1 MAKPLELL
9 EAMRKVSDNWD
20 GYGGA
25 APRPELIDAA
35 IAFFRG
41 LRGAHG
47 LSPPYVTPTRTGGVL
62 FAWEQG
68 PHQLEVEFRARL
80 AKTRVEPGEFEAFQE
95 FLDAVQGAYRVSLK
109 LQPTTDLSDAPPDG
123 THLSELHA
131 GITRVDRALLRLLG
145 AAGFTSAGPAGAA
158 YLSELLADAYAPR
171 PVRE

>member
-41 LRGAHG
+41 LPGAHG
-47 LSPPYVTPTRTGGVL
+47 LSDPYVTPTRTGGVL

-68 PHQLEVEFRARL
+68 PHQLEVE
-80 AKTRVEPGEFEAFQE
+80 VNSP
-95 FLDAVQGAYRVSLK
+95 VQGEYLYLNRETGESATGTVVF
-109 LQPTTDLSDAPPDG
+109 QPDNGQPPF
-123 THLSELHA
+123 TLTAIMS
-131 GITRVDRALLRLLG
+131 AL
-145 AAGFTSAGPAGAA
+145 PAVT
-158 YLSELLADAYAPR
+158 L
-171 PVRE
+171 